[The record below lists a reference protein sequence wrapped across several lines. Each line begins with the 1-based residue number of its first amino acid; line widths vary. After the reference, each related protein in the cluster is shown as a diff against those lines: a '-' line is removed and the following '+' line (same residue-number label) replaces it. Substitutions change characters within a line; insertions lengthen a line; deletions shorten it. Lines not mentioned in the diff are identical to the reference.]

1 MTRIDL
7 RIGGTTFPL
16 SSTGIILACAIVCA
30 VLIMGFYVSTLRVAV
45 QRGESLREAQRAGTT
60 LQSPLSA
67 PKKVLALAR

>member
-1 MTRIDL
+1 
-7 RIGGTTFPL
+7 
-16 SSTGIILACAIVCA
+16 

-45 QRGESLREAQRAGTT
+45 QRGESFREAQRAGTT